1 MRAARLPILLFLSA
15 HCHALVSAIALDGYS
30 SSAWIDADGLA
41 HSLERSHMTYA
52 HPETVR
58 GALSYV
64 INAPRTVIN
73 APFWAMSHFFAGRR
87 RVAKE
92 EGDDYP
98 YDKAPVI
105 ADAAARD
112 AADRRAAA
120 DAPFVD
126 AAARELAATYPAW
139 LEVATNPLS

>member
-1 MRAARLPILLFLSA
+1 MRAALLPILLFLSA

-58 GALSYV
+58 GAKAAFLD
-64 INAPRTVIN
+64 VIN
-73 APFWAMSHFFAGRR
+73 APFCAMSHFFAGRR

-98 YDKAPVI
+98 YDEAPVI
-105 ADAAARD
+105 ADAAAR

-126 AAARELAATYPAW
+126 AAARELAAAYPAW
-139 LEVATNPLS
+139 LEVATNPLP